1 MINYADIVVIGAG
14 DLGGW
19 IVEFL
24 ARLPGMEHK
33 KILLGDINEEACR
46 KRIFSAWAGTSFLR
60 RCPEMEFTEINLF
73 NIDETGELLRK
84 LNPKIVCNCTALQS
98 WWAMGEF
105 SKDIWAKIESEAGF
119 GPWVPLH
126 LTLTQ
131 KLMHS
136 IKEYEIETLVVNAS
150 FPDLTNPVLG
160 KVGLAPTCGIGNAD
174 LMLPGVLRGVAER
187 LNMKARNITMH
198 LVAHHSH
205 LMQFMILGRPGSP
218 YYIKIMVGDKDVTK
232 EFDTDELI
240 IAGLKDWFSGR
251 HFHPIVASSAVKN
264 IWHLLFDTGELS
276 FAPAPN
282 GEIGGYP
289 VRMSAKG
296 VEIVLP
302 EGITME
308 EARRI
313 NADAQKRDGV
323 ERIEADGTVVFTDAA
338 YSVMKEI
345 VGYDCKTLKLEETE
359 ERYKELLSR
368 FEELK
373 KKHCIQ

>member
-1 MINYADIVVIGAG
+1 MTNYADVIVIGAG

-24 ARLPGMEHK
+24 ARAPGMRHK
-33 KILLGDINEEACR
+33 KILLGDINEEVSR
-46 KRIFSAWAGTSFLR
+46 KRIFSAWAGTSFLGQ
-60 RCPEMEFTEINLF
+60 CPQMEFTKINLF

-84 LNPKIVCNCTALQS
+84 YNPKVICNCTALQS
-98 WWAMGEF
+98 WWVVEEL
-105 SKDIWAKIESEAGF
+105 SKDIWAKIETEAGF

-126 LTLTQ
+126 LTLTK
-131 KLMHS
+131 KLMES
-136 IKEYEIETLVVNAS
+136 IRQYEIETLVVNAS

-174 LMLPGVLRGVAER
+174 LMLPGVVRGVAKK
-187 LNMKARNITMH
+187 LNMKARGIAMYP
-198 LVAHHSH
+198 VAHHSH
-205 LMQFMILGRPGSP
+205 LMQFMIRGKPGSP
-218 YYIKIMVGDKDVTK
+218 YYLKIMVADRDVTDQ
-232 EFDTDELI
+232 FDTDELI
-240 IAGLKDWFSGR
+240 LAGLKDWFAGR

-276 FAPAPN
+276 FVPAPD
-282 GEIGGYP
+282 GEVGGYP

-313 NADAQKRDGV
+313 NVDAQKKDGV

-338 YSVMKEI
+338 YGVMKEI
-345 VGYDCKTLKLEETE
+345 VGYDCKTLKLEESE
-359 ERYKELLSR
+359 ERYKELLAR
-368 FEELK
+368 YEELRK
-373 KKHCIQ
+373 KYGSA